1 MKCRGSEFARRDV
14 VSIRD
19 GQRIG
24 FGCDFEFDAQ
34 SARIT
39 ALVLPGRKRL
49 FGLLGKEEDRVIP
62 WEFVKVV
69 GSDAVL
75 IDFQLPR
82 PAPRAKSSFFENIL
96 D

>member
-1 MKCRGSEFARRDV
+1 MKCRGSDFARRDV

-39 ALVLPGRKRL
+39 ADRKS
-49 FGLLGKEEDRVIP
+49 
-62 WEFVKVV
+62 VV
-69 GSDAVL
+69 
-75 IDFQLPR
+75 
-82 PAPRAKSSFFENIL
+82 
-96 D
+96 

>member
-1 MKCRGSEFARRDV
+1 MKCRATDFARRDL

-24 FGCDFEFDAQ
+24 FGCDLEFDAQ

-39 ALVLPGRKRL
+39 ALVIPGRKRL

-62 WEFVKVV
+62 WELVKVV

-75 IDFQLPR
+75 VDLASPR
-82 PAPRAKSSFFENIL
+82 PAPRSKGSFFEHLL